1 MDIGALVER
10 LTDFGVPV
18 KDASEIIAQ
27 AYGAGVASA
36 PSRDRDRKRKPVQMT
51 IEGVLPEKPP
61 KASRIP
67 PDFKPDIE
75 FALSLGIPRHR
86 ALREVDAFRDFWSGV
101 PGKDGI
107 KSDWPATWRN
117 RCRKVAEYIGAVPP
131 AKAEAVAIVDPK
143 KMTPEQWKPILAI
156 YERTSNWNPVYGP
169 EPGLPGSMAPQR
181 GML

>member
-10 LTDFGVPV
+10 LVNRGVPLGE
-18 KDASEIIAQ
+18 ASEIIAQ
-27 AYGAGVASA
+27 AYAAGAAAA
-36 PSRDRDRKRKPVQMT
+36 PSRKKPAKGVQMT
-51 IEGVLPEKPP
+51 IEGLGTEKPP

-75 FALSLGIPRHR
+75 FAVSLGIPRRR
-86 ALREVDAFRDFWSGV
+86 ALLEADNFRDYWSGV

-117 RCRKVAEYIGAVPP
+117 RCRKVAEYIGAIPP
-131 AKAEAVAIVDPK
+131 AKAETIAIVDPK
-143 KMTPEQWKPILAI
+143 KMTPKQWEPIMAI

-169 EPGLPGSMAPQR
+169 EPGLPGSFAPAR
-181 GML
+181 TFL